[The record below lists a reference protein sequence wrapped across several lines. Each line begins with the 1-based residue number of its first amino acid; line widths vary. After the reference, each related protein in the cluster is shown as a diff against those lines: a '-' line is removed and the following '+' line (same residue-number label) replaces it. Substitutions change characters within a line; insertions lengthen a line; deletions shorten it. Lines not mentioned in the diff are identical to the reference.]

1 MSTWRED
8 EMTADKIQ
16 KIQACLT
23 VRHNGDQKKKII
35 DVEVL
40 LKRHKAESVISLLK
54 RLLKEKQKSLVALD
68 NTDESRFEIDETIGT
83 MFWLH
88 LAIRRLEREKEE
100 VNDTCQS

>member
-1 MSTWRED
+1 
-8 EMTADKIQ
+8 MTTDTIQ

-23 VRHNGDQKKKII
+23 VCRNGDEKRKII

-54 RLLKEKQKSLVALD
+54 RLLKEKQKTLVTLVD
-68 NTDESRFEIDETIGT
+68 TDESKFEIDEIIGT
-83 MFWLH
+83 MFRLH

-100 VNDTCQS
+100 VNNTCPS